1 MITTIEEL
9 NQLIK
14 TDLNSLDRLQPFV
27 EDAKHILYDAIGY
40 PQYRELELLA
50 QESSS
55 PAREEE
61 EKKTA
66 IGLAKAAFAAVL
78 IRCASP
84 FLDINITG
92 VGYTTASQQN
102 QVAASTDR
110 VSRFNE
116 GLANLTSA
124 RIDALLSFMEL
135 HLDSFPLWAQ
145 SRFCTVLGECFLA
158 SADSVAAL
166 TGKKCLRQD
175 FVCKRSEVY
184 RTESVLKKQYA
195 PVFDTPSTKNDS
207 SEKKEAI
214 RLFQQHVALLVFGK
228 TDPGNELNAYVVNN
242 ASVLGYTP
250 PSTYTNT
257 SNSPIFFM

>member
-50 QESSS
+50 QESS
-55 PAREEE
+55 PTKEGE

-78 IRCASP
+78 IRSASP

-124 RIDALLSFMEL
+124 RIDALLSFLEL

-158 SADSVAAL
+158 SAASVAAL

-184 RTESVLKKQYA
+184 RTENVLKRQYA

-207 SEKKEAI
+207 SERKEAI

-242 ASVLGYTP
+242 ASTLGYTP
-250 PSTYTNT
+250 PSAYTNT